1 MIFHLAL
8 PYIPTSASSHP
19 PHAMPIWNVLRRTY
33 RRLARRGEDAHER
46 EAAATLAEVPVFEG
60 VPRRALRALAEAV
73 HARTFHREEFLYYEG
88 DPGLGLYVVESGH
101 VRLLAED
108 ESGEWGELREAGSG
122 EVFGDLSLL
131 GDFPRMET
139 AQAAT
144 ETRVLGFFRPDLK
157 TMRRRHPRSAA
168 AVVEALAQHLA
179 RRQVEVVRLVA
190 QGGDRL
196 RAKRMVESAALRSGE
211 AGGSSDTLPDE
222 R

>member
-1 MIFHLAL
+1 MAL
-8 PYIPTSASSHP
+8 
-19 PHAMPIWNVLRRTY
+19 WNAVRRTY
-33 RRLARRGEDAHER
+33 RRLARPSEDAHER
-46 EAAATLAEVPVFEG
+46 EAAATLAETPVFES

-73 HARTFHREEFLYYEG
+73 HTRTFHREEFLYYEG
-88 DPGLGLYVVESGH
+88 DPGLGLYVVQSGR
-101 VRLLAED
+101 VRLLAEG
-108 ESGEWGELREAGSG
+108 ESGEWGELRESGPG

-131 GDFPRMET
+131 GDFLRMET

-157 TMRRRHPRSAA
+157 TMRRRHPHAAA
-168 AVVEALAQHLA
+168 AVVEALARHLA

-190 QGGDRL
+190 EGGDRL

-211 AGGSSDTLPDE
+211 GSGSIGTTLDE